1 MSTPTG
7 REKLAALQAKQSRA
21 AHQKKLLTITSAAI
35 VVVLAVVAVFYFVGK
50 NKQDSDNKQAVANSK
65 SKGYLDVIQHIP
77 TKTYDAV
84 GAGAQSN
91 TSPQPVSGKALTKN
105 GKPEVLYIGAEFCPF
120 CGMQRWP
127 LTAALSRFGTFS
139 GLSSGLSSANDNP
152 ANIPT
157 MSYLKAKY
165 TSKYL
170 TFTAYETADRNQHPL
185 QTPDA
190 KSAALM
196 QKYDSN
202 STIPFLDY
210 GGKAG
215 YVGANFEGAAYMSN
229 VSGNTVADKLKDP
242 NSTESQGILGTTNTI
257 TAQLCQLTKQQPAN
271 VCGSIGVVKAA
282 ALHH

>member
-7 REKLAALQAKQSRA
+7 REKLAALQAQQARA
-21 AHQKKLLTITSAAI
+21 TRQKKLLAITSAAV
-35 VVVLAVVAVFYFVGK
+35 VVVLAVVAVFYVVGK

-65 SKGYLDVIQHIP
+65 NTGYLDVIQHIP
-77 TKTYDAV
+77 GKTYDAV

-91 TSPQPVSGKALTKN
+91 TAPAAVSGAALTKN
-105 GKPEVLYIGAEFCPF
+105 GKPEVLYVGAEFCPF
-120 CGMQRWP
+120 CGMQRWA
-127 LTAALSRFGTFS
+127 LTAALSRFGDFT
-139 GLSSGLSSANDNP
+139 GLATGISTANDNP

-157 MSYLKAKY
+157 MSYLHAKY

-170 TFTAYETADRNQHPL
+170 TFTAYETADRAGKSL

-196 QKYDSN
+196 KKYDSQ
-202 STIPFLDY
+202 STIPFIDY

-215 YVGANFEGAAYMSN
+215 YVGANFQGASYMSN
-229 VSGNTVADKLKDP
+229 VSGNAVAAKLKDP
-242 NSTESQGILGTTNTI
+242 NSTESQGILGTANTI
-257 TAQLCQLTKQQPAN
+257 TSQLCQLTKQEPAS

>member
-7 REKLAALQAKQSRA
+7 REKLAALQAQQARA
-21 AHQKKLLTITSAAI
+21 VRQKKLLAITSAAV

-50 NKQDSDNKQAVANSK
+50 NKQDSDDKQAVANSK
-65 SKGYLDVIQHIP
+65 DKGYLDVIQHIP
-77 TKTYDAV
+77 SKTYDAV

-91 TSPQPVSGKALTKN
+91 TAPQAVSGKALTKN
-105 GKPEVLYIGAEFCPF
+105 GKPEVLYIGAEFCPY
-120 CGMQRWP
+120 CGMQRWA

-139 GLSSGLSSANDNP
+139 GLSTDVSAATDNP
-152 ANIPT
+152 PNIPT
-157 MSYLKAKY
+157 MTYVHAKY

-170 TFTAYETADRNQHPL
+170 TFTAFETADRDRNPL

-190 KSAALM
+190 ASKALFD
-196 QKYDSN
+196 KYNSK
-202 STIPFLDY
+202 STIPFIDY
-210 GGKAG
+210 GGRAG
-215 YVGANFEGAAYMSN
+215 YVGANFEGANYMSN

-242 NSTESQGILGTTNTI
+242 NSTESQGILGTANTI

-271 VCGSIGVVKAA
+271 VCGSIGVAKAV